1 MSADEWGWFGEE
13 VTDIFFN
20 VIPRSTIW
28 PDGKRA
34 EGAHQRE
41 DNTKLRT
48 RMAAKVSLFALLG
61 DDMGHLVGSETTRWG
76 LLNMYA
82 MFQNKTLNL
91 RLCLVILEEALK
103 LLYGVDSLTKHVGT
117 TSRATE

>member
-1 MSADEWGWFGEE
+1 
-13 VTDIFFN
+13 
-20 VIPRSTIW
+20 
-28 PDGKRA
+28 
-34 EGAHQRE
+34 
-41 DNTKLRT
+41 
-48 RMAAKVSLFALLG
+48 MAAKVSLFALLG

-103 LLYGVDSLTKHVGT
+103 LLYGVDSLTKHVGR
-117 TSRATE
+117 TSSATE